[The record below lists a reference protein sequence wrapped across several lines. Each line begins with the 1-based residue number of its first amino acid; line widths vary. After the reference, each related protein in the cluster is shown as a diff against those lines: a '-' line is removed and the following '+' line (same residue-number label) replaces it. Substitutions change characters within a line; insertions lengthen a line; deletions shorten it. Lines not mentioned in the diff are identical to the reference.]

1 MTRMFMASKKNILT
15 QSRDKTVKRTRA
27 MYVPNHK
34 QRTCNRFYWKDHY
47 QNNRQKEIINAH
59 N

>member
-15 QSRDKTVKRTRA
+15 QSHDKTVKRTRV
-27 MYVPNHK
+27 MYVPKHK
-34 QRTCNRFYWKDHY
+34 QRTCYRFYWKDHY
-47 QNNRQKEIINAH
+47 QNNRQKEIIDAH